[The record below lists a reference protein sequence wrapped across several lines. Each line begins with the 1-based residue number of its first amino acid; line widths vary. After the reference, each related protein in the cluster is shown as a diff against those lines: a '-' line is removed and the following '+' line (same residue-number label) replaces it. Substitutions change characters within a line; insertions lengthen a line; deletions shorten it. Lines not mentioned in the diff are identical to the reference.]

1 MLCFTWDGAGLGS
14 DQTLWGGEALLGNPG
29 HWRRVASWRPF
40 KLPGGERAAREPWR
54 TALSLCWQTGVTW
67 TPANSRVEPVLH
79 QAFDRGLNSPT
90 TTSVGRLF
98 DAASALS
105 DVCMES
111 SFEAEPALRL
121 EALCRSPEEPIALP
135 LARDEAGVWR
145 SDWTSLLALML
156 DKDLTQSVRAARFHS
171 SMAHALLAQAIA
183 VREQAGIDCVGLA
196 GGVFQNRIL
205 TEHVL
210 SLLAKERFE
219 VLVPELL
226 PLNDAAISFGQI
238 IEGNAPHAYTD

>member
-1 MLCFTWDGAGLGS
+1 MIWA
-14 DQTLWGGEALLGNPG
+14 PG
-29 HWRRVASWRPF
+29 IS
-40 KLPGGERAAREPWR
+40 G
-54 TALSLCWQTGVTW
+54 
-67 TPANSRVEPVLH
+67 VEPVLH
-79 QAFDRGLNSPT
+79 QAFDRGLNSPI

-121 EALCRSPEEPIALP
+121 EALCQNPEEPLAMP
-135 LARDEAGVWR
+135 LGRDEAGVWR
-145 SDWTSLLALML
+145 SDWSPLLALML
-156 DKDLTQSVRAARFHS
+156 DKDLTQRVRAARFHS
-171 SMAHALLAQAIA
+171 SIAHALVAQAIA
-183 VREQAGIDCVGLA
+183 VREQEGIDCVGLA

-210 SLLAKERFE
+210 SLLAKAGFE
-219 VLVPELL
+219 VLVPKLL

-238 IEGNAPHAYTD
+238 IEGNASDA